1 VIPKNNVIS
10 VTDLYTGLR
19 VEWCKAWA
27 RTRRWTEEVR
37 LLKDEMR
44 RTPLSL
50 HHNASWW
57 MEHRYPEGFE
67 DEHAEGA
74 AAYAT
79 RQATLHT
86 DIATAFETL
95 WAPLRDLEVVEEL
108 EPALATPN
116 PASDDDI
123 DEHDV
128 DDGNDGIHG
137 EDGGEEDQNAEEEEE
152 GSTGEVSGEEE
163 EDL

>member
-1 VIPKNNVIS
+1 
-10 VTDLYTGLR
+10 
-19 VEWCKAWA
+19 
-27 RTRRWTEEVR
+27 
-37 LLKDEMR
+37 
-44 RTPLSL
+44 
-50 HHNASWW
+50 

-95 WAPLRDLEVVEEL
+95 WALLRDLEVVKEL

-116 PASDDDI
+116 PASDNDI

-152 GSTGEVSGEEE
+152 GSMGEVSGEEE

>member
-1 VIPKNNVIS
+1 
-10 VTDLYTGLR
+10 
-19 VEWCKAWA
+19 
-27 RTRRWTEEVR
+27 
-37 LLKDEMR
+37 
-44 RTPLSL
+44 
-50 HHNASWW
+50 

-67 DEHAEGA
+67 DEHAEGV

-86 DIATAFETL
+86 DIATAFERL
-95 WAPLRDLEVVEEL
+95 WAPLCDLEVVEEL
-108 EPALATPN
+108 EPARATPNPARATPN

-128 DDGNDGIHG
+128 DDGNDGIDG
-137 EDGGEEDQNAEEEEE
+137 EDGGEEEQNTEEEEE

-163 EDL
+163 EEDL